1 MVIGVGRVVRI
12 DGRFLLAP
20 QPVYE
25 QEEHDRKGDEEVG
38 GGGEG
43 AEEARRV
50 GGGHDHVC
58 GMVHSVLLPCW
69 LWSRHDKRRAE
80 SWDSAQWE
88 RRGVVSPAGRR
99 SRGWQGLSTA

>member
-1 MVIGVGRVVRI
+1 MVVVRVGRIVRI
-12 DGRFLLAP
+12 DRGLLLAP

-25 QEEHDRKGDEEVG
+25 QEEHYRQGDQEVG

-50 GGGHDHVC
+50 GSGHDHC
-58 GMVHSVLLPCW
+58 GGMVHSVLLPCW

-80 SWDSAQWE
+80 S
-88 RRGVVSPAGRR
+88 
-99 SRGWQGLSTA
+99 